1 MFLSMNLH
9 GRVSKIGQLK
19 HFVFYNI
26 FVLINQVRMQTSSGG
41 GGSVMGMLGKT
52 VQVEGIRGLYRGVSA
67 PLVAVTPLFAL
78 SFWGYDMGQRVVRA
92 ATPSIKATDDLS
104 LTQKIIAGGLSA
116 LPSTIVTAP
125 SERVKCLLQIQKQQA
140 ANVSIAGSTAILRPQ
155 YNGMVDCAAAVYR
168 EGGIRS
174 LYRGTIATLLRDVP
188 GSMAWFGAYEYVKR
202 TMSVWQGVT
211 DPSQLSTSAV
221 IMAGGTA
228 GLAMWIIA
236 IPADVLKTRF
246 QTAPEGT
253 YRGIVDVYRH
263 LIATEGYGALYT
275 GIRPAL
281 IRAYPA
287 NAACFLGMELS
298 RKGLDQ
304 IFG

>member
-1 MFLSMNLH
+1 
-9 GRVSKIGQLK
+9 
-19 HFVFYNI
+19 
-26 FVLINQVRMQTSSGG
+26 MQTGGG
-41 GGSVMGMLGKT
+41 GGSVLGMLGKT
-52 VQVEGIRGLYRGVSA
+52 LRAEGIRGLYRGVSA

-78 SFWGYDMGQRVVRA
+78 SFWGYDMGQRCVRA
-92 ATPSIKATDDLS
+92 ATPGMSSSDELS

-116 LPSTIVTAP
+116 FPSTVVTAP
-125 SERVKCLLQIQKQQA
+125 SERLKCLLQIQKQQA
-140 ANVSIAGSTAILRPQ
+140 AAATTTPLAAGLAASPARSMSTAAVAKVRPH
-155 YNGMVDCAAAVYR
+155 YNGMMDCAAAVYR

-174 LYRGTIATLLRDVP
+174 LYRGTVATLLRDVP

-202 TMSVWQGVT
+202 TMTVYQGVT

-236 IPADVLKTRF
+236 IPADVVKSRF

-263 LIATEGYGALYT
+263 LVATEGYGALYS

-298 RKGLDQ
+298 RKALDNW
-304 IFG
+304 F